1 MTSSITYNLV
11 TLTIEGA
18 TSFLQLR
25 YVQNVRKNMRY
36 SMGNSKALF
45 NMTESLRLKD
55 PFKFLIFFFV
65 LEPIGINSSWQ

>member
-45 NMTESLRLKD
+45 NMTESLKLKD
-55 PFKFLIFFFV
+55 PFIFLIFFFV
-65 LEPIGINSSWQ
+65 LEPI